1 MTPMGQFF
9 TLCVA
14 VAVAVVAGATAMAG
28 NSINEP
34 TVGLDCV
41 FGSCFVPAF
50 LSLADSN
57 SYSGPAARRVEF
69 ADCCVPGDTYKV
81 ILRGPRAKSTTRWT
95 ATGNQSNGCITG
107 PYLDGNASELAGGAT
122 DAKIIPLS
130 LPGGLPA
137 SAYIRMSTRV
147 WIQTKGQDSC
157 GW

>member
-1 MTPMGQFF
+1 MRRRLFVS
-9 TLCVA
+9 LVA
-14 VAVAVVAGATAMAG
+14 IVATAGAGLMAMAG
-28 NSINEP
+28 NDARVP
-34 TVGLDCV
+34 VVGLDCV

-50 LSLADSN
+50 LSLEDSN
-57 SYSGPAARRVEF
+57 TYSGPAARRVEF

-81 ILRGPRAKSTTRWT
+81 ILQGPRAKSTTRWT
-95 ATGNQSNGCITG
+95 ATGDQSNGCITG

-122 DAKIIPLS
+122 SARIIPLS